1 MRRAYEV
8 VEKIVTLTDLSPVRE
23 REREMLL
30 ELLTYFTASIKATF
44 TVY

>member
-23 REREMLL
+23 REREML